1 MFTSTPPSFLSLW
14 FFLFWEGMTNDLSSY
29 GINRQ
34 KLCVVSKVMSNI
46 LPLLLLYFINDQSC
60 SYFFYYTPVY
70 LLIFCTDI
78 FISRYIYIFEYTHFA
93 TFCTFNMLHISALN
107 SLCFYNM
114 FFRLINSKWRRET
127 SCSFYLRKKRQH
139 LWRNGVSYS
148 TTDPKIH
155 AGHCMTKWSNCSFP
169 ERKVE
174 GSISGRN
181 GHIG

>member
-127 SCSFYLRKKRQH
+127 SCHSIYVKNGSTYEKMGYRTQPPILRYTQVTVWLSGQIARS
-139 LWRNGVSYS
+139 L
-148 TTDPKIH
+148 
-155 AGHCMTKWSNCSFP
+155 
-169 ERKVE
+169 
-174 GSISGRN
+174 SGR
-181 GHIG
+181 

>member
-46 LPLLLLYFINDQSC
+46 LPLLLLYFINYQSC

-107 SLCFYNM
+107 SLCFYIM
-114 FFRLINSKWRRET
+114 FFRLILNEGVKRRVILFTSKTAALME
-127 SCSFYLRKKRQH
+127 
-139 LWRNGVSYS
+139 
-148 TTDPKIH
+148 
-155 AGHCMTKWSNCSFP
+155 KWDIILNHRS
-169 ERKVE
+169 
-174 GSISGRN
+174 
-181 GHIG
+181 

>member
-78 FISRYIYIFEYTHFA
+78 FISRYLYIWIHPFCHILYFKYVTYFCIKLALFLQHF
-93 TFCTFNMLHISALN
+93 L
-107 SLCFYNM
+107 
-114 FFRLINSKWRRET
+114 
-127 SCSFYLRKKRQH
+127 SFYYKCTCIKRHVIPFTSKNDSTYGEMGYRTQPPILRYTQVTVWPSGLIARS
-139 LWRNGVSYS
+139 L
-148 TTDPKIH
+148 
-155 AGHCMTKWSNCSFP
+155 
-169 ERKVE
+169 
-174 GSISGRN
+174 SGR
-181 GHIG
+181 

>member
-1 MFTSTPPSFLSLW
+1 MFTSTPPGFLSLW
-14 FFLFWEGMTNDLSSY
+14 FFLFWEGMTTDLSSY

-46 LPLLLLYFINDQSC
+46 LPLLLLYSINYQSC

-127 SCSFYLRKKRQH
+127 SCHSIYVKNGSTYEEMGYRTQPPILRYTQVTVWPSGQIARS
-139 LWRNGVSYS
+139 L
-148 TTDPKIH
+148 
-155 AGHCMTKWSNCSFP
+155 
-169 ERKVE
+169 
-174 GSISGRN
+174 SGR
-181 GHIG
+181 

>member
-1 MFTSTPPSFLSLW
+1 
-14 FFLFWEGMTNDLSSY
+14 MTNDLSSY

-46 LPLLLLYFINDQSC
+46 LPLLLLYFINYQSC

-114 FFRLINSKWRRET
+114 FFRLILNEGVKRRVILFTSKTAALME
-127 SCSFYLRKKRQH
+127 
-139 LWRNGVSYS
+139 
-148 TTDPKIH
+148 
-155 AGHCMTKWSNCSFP
+155 KWDIVLNHRS
-169 ERKVE
+169 
-174 GSISGRN
+174 
-181 GHIG
+181 